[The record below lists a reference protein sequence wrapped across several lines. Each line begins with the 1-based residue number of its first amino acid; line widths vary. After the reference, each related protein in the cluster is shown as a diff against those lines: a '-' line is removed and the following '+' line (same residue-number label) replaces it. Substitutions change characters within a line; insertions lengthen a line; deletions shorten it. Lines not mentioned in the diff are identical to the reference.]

1 MNDKESQIAMEL
13 IFHSGN
19 AKSTA
24 MQAIMKAESDN
35 IAEGK

>member
-1 MNDKESQIAMEL
+1 MEL